1 VPPGSGSARGGEVG
15 VTVDLGPRGGGGGG
29 GPLWFAL
36 AYGIDQAQVRD
47 AARRE
52 TVETLTLTAGLR
64 RR

>member
-1 VPPGSGSARGGEVG
+1 M
-15 VTVDLGPRGGGGGG
+15 DLGPRGGGGGG